1 MSQPLAQPPK
11 NEERTFNQWMLL
23 LWKRLT
29 SAGGLPWSV
38 VDKTGSNLTDIET
51 RHHDDLQY
59 IPADPVIYND
69 CDHEETPFIPPPQSY
84 DFEHVTFPARFSIG
98 NMAHVYSLQEL
109 MDHEWSAGV
118 VDGATLTDNGNGTIS
133 LSASTAVLRATTD
146 PHLTLYGVVT
156 AAQLNIAL
164 TDDATNYVYLDW
176 NSGSPLFSVS
186 TSVTAFNCLDKCL
199 AYVVHRSGNVLHW
212 IDAREQNVDFNRK
225 YRQFSLKIER
235 FRHAND
241 GTVLGSSGLA
251 ITLTAGTFYFMVQQI
266 DHIAFD
272 TTVAG
277 TANANVFTLWYRN
290 GVGGWT
296 ETANQK
302 TVTTTTYD
310 GNTGTPVTLGNN
322 KFGVTWFYVINDSPS
337 ELHAVMGQ
345 AEYANLASAEAA
357 SPPASTPTIVSGMGS
372 LVGFVVYEKGNT
384 VFDNVLSTFSQS
396 FTASAATTH
405 NGLAG
410 IQGGT
415 TNEYYHL
422 TASQSQ
428 QVTDFINRGAIGIP
442 GMDGEDGEDG
452 IPMPGPAGANG
463 ATGAQGP
470 AGPQGIIGIGIDG
483 EDGEPGMPIP
493 GPQGE
498 TGPAGSWTGTV
509 ATAVNTTSGTSIDFT
524 GIPSG
529 IKRITIVFNGVSSS
543 GTSIKL
549 IRIGAGSVETTGYI
563 GTGVQLVDAA
573 SVNSDLETTGF
584 QIRSALASTVFSGS
598 IILTN
603 MGSNIWAA
611 QGVLSDSASARGF
624 IVSGAKTLSGAL
636 DRVRLTTVGG
646 TDTFDAGS
654 MNIIY
659 ES

>member
-11 NEERTFNQWMLL
+11 NEERTFNDWMLR

-29 SAGGLPWSV
+29 AAGGLPWSV

-59 IPADPVIYND
+59 IPADPVIYSE

-84 DFEHVTFPARFSIG
+84 DFEQVIFPAKYSLG
-98 NMAHVYSLQEL
+98 PMAHVYTLQEL
-109 MDHEWSAGV
+109 MNHEWSAGV
-118 VDGATLTDNGNGTIS
+118 VDGATITDNGNGTIS
-133 LSASTAVLRATTD
+133 LSAATAVLRATTD
-146 PHLTLYGVVT
+146 PHLTLYGVKT
-156 AAQLNIAL
+156 DAQLNIAL
-164 TDDATNYVYLDW
+164 TDNATNYVYIDW
-176 NSGSPLFSVS
+176 NAGSPTFNVS
-186 TSVTAFNCLDKCL
+186 TSVTSFNCLDKCI
-199 AYVVHRSGNVLHW
+199 AYVVHRSGNILHW

-357 SPPASTPTIVSGMGS
+357 SPPSSTPTIVSGMGS

-422 TASQSQ
+422 TAAQSQ
-428 QVTDFINRGAIGIP
+428 QVNDFINRGAIGIP
-442 GMDGEDGEDG
+442 GMDGEDGEMG
-452 IPMPGPAGANG
+452 F
-463 ATGAQGP
+463 
-470 AGPQGIIGIGIDG
+470 
-483 EDGEPGMPIP
+483 PIP
-493 GPQGE
+493 GPKGD
-498 TGPAGSWTGTV
+498 TGASGSGGGAV
-509 ATAVNTTSGTSIDFT
+509 VLISSQTASSSSSIDFT
-524 GIPSG
+524 SISNSTYNSYILICDRVIPATDATTLQLQVSKG
-529 IKRITIVFNGVSSS
+529 GTWDTTVGNYTHNNFRYTAVATGVDGSIGDSSAALS
-543 GTSIKL
+543 GT
-549 IRIGAGSVETTGYI
+549 VETL
-563 GTGVQLVDAA
+563 GTGVHE
-573 SVNSDLETTGF
+573 S
-584 QIRSALASTVFSGS
+584 FSGTFE
-598 IILTN
+598 L
-603 MGSNIWAA
+603 SNCLQTSADMHWYGQYSMISAA
-611 QGVLSDSASARGF
+611 PFKIVGVNGGAIDASSARDGF
-624 IVSGAKTLSGAL
+624 RIKMSSGNIASG
-636 DRVRLTTVGG
+636 
-646 TDTFDAGS
+646 TFKLYGVT
-654 MNIIY
+654 
-659 ES
+659 